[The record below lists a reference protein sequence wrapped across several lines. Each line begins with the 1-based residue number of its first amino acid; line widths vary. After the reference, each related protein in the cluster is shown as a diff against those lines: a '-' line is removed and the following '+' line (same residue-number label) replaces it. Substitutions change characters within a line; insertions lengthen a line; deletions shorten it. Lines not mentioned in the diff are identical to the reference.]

1 MGSVNR
7 RIGDLER
14 RLAGTAN
21 PGRSETFGHLAA
33 ILDELALLKS
43 GRAVYYRGGVRMEPE
58 NIPRKI
64 LGPDYTHADL
74 SRLAVT
80 RSVESGKVPAERTEA
95 YIKFLH
101 ASTARAGKD
110 PDAVV
115 EWERHVS

>member
-1 MGSVNR
+1 MGNV
-7 RIGDLER
+7 ER
-14 RLAGTAN
+14 RMENLAQRIQQTTE
-21 PGRSETFGHLAA
+21 PEPSEPYRHLKA

-43 GRAVYYRGGVRMEPE
+43 SCAVYYRGGVRMEPE

-80 RSVESGKVPAERTEA
+80 RSVEAGKVPAERTEA

-101 ASTARAGKD
+101 ASTARAGKE